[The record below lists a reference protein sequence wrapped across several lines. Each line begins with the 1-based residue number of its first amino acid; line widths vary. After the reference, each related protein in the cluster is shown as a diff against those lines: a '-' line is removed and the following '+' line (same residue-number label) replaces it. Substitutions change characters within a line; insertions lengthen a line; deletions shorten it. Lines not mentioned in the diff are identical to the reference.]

1 MYLTENSDIL
11 MLHMKVQSKFK
22 LRCEGRSFFMKKRK
36 AQPHAAI
43 TNNQTPVESL
53 PNPESEYKRSKHKEV
68 TAPKL
73 EQ

>member
-1 MYLTENSDIL
+1 
-11 MLHMKVQSKFK
+11 
-22 LRCEGRSFFMKKRK
+22 MKKRK

-68 TAPKL
+68 TAPKY

>member
-1 MYLTENSDIL
+1 
-11 MLHMKVQSKFK
+11 
-22 LRCEGRSFFMKKRK
+22 MKKRK

-53 PNPESEYKRSKHKEV
+53 PDPESEYKRSKHKEV
-68 TAPKL
+68 TASKL